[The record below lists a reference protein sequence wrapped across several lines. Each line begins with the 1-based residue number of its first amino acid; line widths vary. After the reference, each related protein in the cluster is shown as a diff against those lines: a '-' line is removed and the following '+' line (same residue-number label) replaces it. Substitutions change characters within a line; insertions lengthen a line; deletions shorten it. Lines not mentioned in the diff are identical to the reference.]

1 MEAAWRDA
9 HRPTPAMIL
18 PNETSRERQA
28 QTQPQHQNPP
38 ASAGIRLTHSAP
50 NFTLCARLYFHLT
63 HGREL
68 LDCPTCSKQTN
79 SRRKPIP
86 GPHKKAQGMVRCKS
100 MPALPLQTMHK
111 PGSRSSSASPP
122 RRRLGSSLSAFM
134 WSQEL
139 PREHFYISRLLEN
152 NLSATLSLPNLMPS
166 WSLLARLKDSQPF
179 QGAGAPQGTPA
190 RHSRPRGAEPPST
203 LLPSQRAVS
212 SLQDRHLQTAS
223 HSSGSARW
231 TKEQGREG
239 RA

>member
-9 HRPTPAMIL
+9 HRPTLAMVL
-18 PNETSRERQA
+18 QNETSRERQA

-38 ASAGIRLTHSAP
+38 ASAGIRLTHTAP

-122 RRRLGSSLSAFM
+122 RRRLGSFLFQPLCGAKNSHGNIFISQDSL
-134 WSQEL
+134 
-139 PREHFYISRLLEN
+139 RI
-152 NLSATLSLPNLMPS
+152 T
-166 WSLLARLKDSQPF
+166 
-179 QGAGAPQGTPA
+179 
-190 RHSRPRGAEPPST
+190 
-203 LLPSQRAVS
+203 
-212 SLQDRHLQTAS
+212 
-223 HSSGSARW
+223 
-231 TKEQGREG
+231 
-239 RA
+239 